1 MKKAWLAFAFCAA
14 MLDPAYGQGPAGPGG
29 VPTYNSD
36 VAPLLAGNCMQ
47 CHRPGQVA
55 ASLMRY
61 EDARQLA
68 KSIKDRVVDKSMP
81 PWHADSK
88 YGVFANERVLNEEQI
103 KTIVSWADAG
113 TPRGDPRQT
122 PLLPEFSSG
131 WPLGQPD
138 VVVPILE
145 EFTIPAG
152 SPGGPDLHATFE
164 VFTTLPDDVWVVAA
178 EINSN
183 PRVARGATVLMEK
196 ERLVGGIPGAMYEVF
211 PANSA
216 KLLKAGSKLVISMH
230 YRPAAETQKDRVSIG
245 LMLAK
250 GPVVWQ
256 IHSRALD
263 GKTPFVFPVDAE
275 LIEIMPRMGAA
286 KDVTYSAAFP
296 NNRAEILLLV
306 PTFDPNW
313 QTTYELAQPAPMPRG
328 TRINMTATVENG
340 GAIEG
345 WFDYRV
351 RR

>member
-1 MKKAWLAFAFCAA
+1 MKKAWLAFAFCAGMQA
-14 MLDPAYGQGPAGPGG
+14 PAYGQAPGG

-47 CHRPGQVA
+47 CHHPGQVA
-55 ASLMRY
+55 VSLMRY
-61 EDARQLA
+61 EEARQFA
-68 KSIKDRVVDKSMP
+68 KSIKDRVVDRSMP
-81 PWHADSK
+81 PWHADSR
-88 YGVFANERVLNEEQI
+88 YGVFSNERVLNEDQI
-103 KTIVSWADAG
+103 KTIVIWVDAG
-113 TPRGDPRQT
+113 APRGDPRQT
-122 PLLPEFSSG
+122 PLLPEFTNG

-152 SPGGPDLHATFE
+152 GSDLHATFE
-164 VFTTLPDDVWVVAA
+164 VFTTLPQDVWVVAA
-178 EINSN
+178 QINSN
-183 PRVARGATVLMEK
+183 SRVARGATVVMEN
-196 ERLVGGIPGAMYEVF
+196 ERLVSGIPGEMYEVF

-230 YRPAAETQKDRVSIG
+230 YRPAPEAQKDRVSIG

-263 GKTPFVFPVDAE
+263 GKNPFVFPSDAE
-275 LIEIMPRMGAA
+275 LLDLMPRTGAA
-286 KDVTYSAAFP
+286 KDVTLSAAFP

-306 PTFDPNW
+306 PKPDANW
-313 QTTYELAQPAPMPRG
+313 QTTYELAQPKPMPRG
-328 TRINMTATVENG
+328 TKISLTATVENG
-340 GAIEG
+340 EAIDG